1 VYVAQLAPAAVVGNI
16 FAIICAGT
24 LARLGMKRPSLS
36 GNGMLTRSKDDHSLF
51 TSTQSVQLTDFHLM
65 GGGLLMVC
73 AFFIVGGLFEKL
85 VHIPGPVL
93 MILIAVLCKYF
104 KLIPDSMEQGRTAAI
119 NSSRQRWSGR

>member
-1 VYVAQLAPAAVVGNI
+1 
-16 FAIICAGT
+16 
-24 LARLGMKRPSLS
+24 
-36 GNGMLTRSKDDHSLF
+36 MLTRGKSEDNLF
-51 TSTQSVQLTDFHLM
+51 AGAQHVQPTDFHLM

-104 KLIPDSMEQGRTAAI
+104 RLIPDSMEQERTVAI
-119 NSSRQRWSGR
+119 SLCPQRWCGR

>member
-1 VYVAQLAPAAVVGNI
+1 
-16 FAIICAGT
+16 
-24 LARLGMKRPSLS
+24 
-36 GNGMLTRSKDDHSLF
+36 
-51 TSTQSVQLTDFHLM
+51 M

-104 KLIPDSMEQGRTAAI
+104 RVIPASMEQGRTAAI
-119 NSSRQRWSGR
+119 NSFRLRWSGR